1 MNTLTWIKEEV
12 ERMTKRREIVDKYRI
27 EVLEGIDDG
36 EPQWF
41 EESVELGAAIRIL
54 NKLEKAINE
63 GKVTT

>member
-1 MNTLTWIKEEV
+1 MTVLTWIQQER
-12 ERMTKRREIVDKYRI
+12 ERMTKRREVVDKYRI
-27 EVLEGIDDG
+27 DVLEGIDDG

-54 NKLEKAINE
+54 NKLEQAINE